1 MANVDAAFGFVPIRH
16 LSGNAPRANKYTITS
31 GLAENIFTGDLC
43 IITADGVV
51 TPHTATETNNIG
63 VFAGVSYT
71 ASDGSYVYS
80 QYWPSGTTGT
90 NIIAYIYDDPF
101 TVYKVQSAGTPAQT
115 NIGNCADVVAG
126 AGSTTTGISGF
137 EISGTMANSA
147 ATCKIVA
154 LHDSPSNAFG
164 TNAVMEVLINEH
176 LLKDSAGI
184 QGGLEHGNEQSTIC
198 FITRARIKYIIR
210 S

>member
-1 MANVDAAFGFVPIRH
+1 MANVDAAFGFVPVRTM
-16 LSGNAPRANKYTITS
+16 SGFAPRANKYTIAS

-43 IITADGVV
+43 IIDANGQV
-51 TPHTATETNNIG
+51 TPHTATEVNNIG
-63 VFAGVSYT
+63 VFGGVSYT

-80 QYWPSGTTGT
+80 QYWPTGTTAT
-90 NIIAYIYDDPF
+90 DIIAYIYDDPY
-101 TVYKVQSAGTPAQT
+101 TVFKVQSAGSPAQT

-147 ATCKIVA
+147 ASAKIIA
-154 LHDSPSNAFG
+154 LYDAPENSFG
-164 TNAVMEVLINEH
+164 ANAVMEVLINEH

-184 QGGLEHGNEQSTIC
+184 
-198 FITRARIKYIIR
+198 
-210 S
+210 